1 MQFQIFVAIIFTQL
15 SVREEQKDDIEITV
29 AEGDDMI
36 INWDKKRVL
45 VAGGAGLIGSHLA
58 RILASRG
65 ADVCVADN
73 LSSGSPKN
81 IEDIKNKV
89 KFVSADLRKENNCAK
104 LTKGRDY
111 IFQLAA
117 NMGGIGYITAVG
129 ADIMRDNI
137 LINVNM
143 LQTSFE
149 NKVKGYF
156 YSSSACVYPEFRQ
169 KDAAVTPLKESDAIP
184 AEPDQFY
191 GWEKLVTEKI
201 CEAYQKDYGMNIRI
215 ARFHNV
221 YGEVYTAF
229 DKDKG
234 KAPCHIIMKA
244 LRYPGQEFVIWG
256 DGKQTRSFL
265 YIDDCIAGVLKLMES
280 NYLKPV
286 NIGSDRLVT
295 IDELAQIVIK
305 ISGKNITIKHD
316 LSKPQGVRGR
326 NADITLVRKEVGWE
340 PKISLEEGM
349 RRTYEWAKVRMN
361 ELINV

>member
-1 MQFQIFVAIIFTQL
+1 MV
-15 SVREEQKDDIEITV
+15 IT
-29 AEGDDMI
+29 
-36 INWDKKRVL
+36 WDKKRVL

-58 RILASRG
+58 RTLANKG
-65 ADVCVADN
+65 AKVCVADN
-73 LSSGSPKN
+73 LSSGSLKN

-89 KFVSADLRKENNCAK
+89 EFISADLRTETNCTK
-104 LTKGRDY
+104 LTKDMDY
-111 IFQLAA
+111 VFQLAA

-143 LQTSFE
+143 LQASLK
-149 NKVKGYF
+149 NRVKEYF
-156 YSSSACVYPEFRQ
+156 YSSSACVYPEYRQ
-169 KDAAVTPLKESDAIP
+169 KDANVTPLKESDATP
-184 AEPDQFY
+184 ADPDQFY

-201 CEAYQKDYGMNIRI
+201 CEAYQKDYSMNIRM

-244 LRYPGQEFVIWG
+244 LRYPEEEFVIWG

-265 YIDDCIAGVLKLMES
+265 YIDDCVDGVLKLMES
-280 NYLKPV
+280 NYTKPV

-295 IDELAQIVIK
+295 IDELARIVIDA
-305 ISGKNITIKHD
+305 SGKNITVKHD
-316 LSKPQGVRGR
+316 LSRPQGVRGR
-326 NADITLVRKEVGWE
+326 NADITLVKKEVGWE
-340 PKISLEEGM
+340 PQVSLEEGL
-349 RRTYEWAKVRMN
+349 RRTYEWAKTRID
-361 ELINV
+361 ELENI

>member
-1 MQFQIFVAIIFTQL
+1 LKKHGNRTQRL
-15 SVREEQKDDIEITV
+15 EKLGTNKLERGEMTM
-29 AEGDDMI
+29 A
-36 INWDKKRVL
+36 INWADRRVL
-45 VAGGAGLIGSHLA
+45 VAGGAGLIGSHIA
-58 RILASRG
+58 RTLVNKG
-65 ADVCVADN
+65 ARVTIADD
-73 LSSGSPKN
+73 LSSGSTKN
-81 IEDIKNKV
+81 IEDIKGGV
-89 KFVSADLRKENNCAK
+89 EFVSVDLRKEDNCKK
-104 LTKGRDY
+104 LTRDKDY

-137 LINVNM
+137 LINANM
-143 LQTSFE
+143 LQAALE
-149 NKVKGYF
+149 NKVQGYF
-156 YSSSACVYPEFRQ
+156 YSSSACVYPEYRQ
-169 KDAAVTPLKESDAIP
+169 KDTAVTPLKEEDAIP

-191 GWEKLVTEKI
+191 GWEKLVTEKM
-201 CEAYQKDYGMNIRI
+201 CEAYQKDYGMNIRVT
-215 ARFHNV
+215 RFHNV

-234 KAPCHIIMKA
+234 KAPCHIILKA
-244 LRYPGQEFVIWG
+244 LRYPEQEFVIWG

-265 YIDDCIAGVLKLMES
+265 YIDDCVEGVLKLMES

-295 IDELAQIVIK
+295 IDELAQIAIK
-305 ISGKNITIKHD
+305 ISSKNIAIKHD

-361 ELINV
+361 ELINI